1 MIFELLPTIDIMLA
15 LYKQPRNMERF
26 REYLKTLQG
35 ETKGDLAMPI
45 SGFNP
50 MAKEHVIV
58 KLAELKELQAEK
70 IIAETLAGLNKKLT
84 RQVNKNIFKVA
95 LNLSDDLAGGW
106 TNRFTSDYDSKFKIN
121 ALVNRQ
127 FCTPFFWTSE
137 TFTTAIIKERTLE
150 YAFRTIYRATNPT
163 PETLGEHIEQEKF
176 VAKNNNKEPVRK
188 IDIVALDL
196 FFKQYRHS
204 ESYHIIFN
212 FFYGDNASTFMQFPT
227 FGVKEDM
234 AGFEYAKQLCQTGT

>member
-35 ETKGDLAMPI
+35 ETKGDLVMPI

-50 MAKEHVIV
+50 MAKEHVVI

-95 LNLSDDLAGGW
+95 LNLSDDPAGG
-106 TNRFTSDYDSKFKIN
+106 
-121 ALVNRQ
+121 
-127 FCTPFFWTSE
+127 
-137 TFTTAIIKERTLE
+137 
-150 YAFRTIYRATNPT
+150 
-163 PETLGEHIEQEKF
+163 
-176 VAKNNNKEPVRK
+176 
-188 IDIVALDL
+188 
-196 FFKQYRHS
+196 
-204 ESYHIIFN
+204 
-212 FFYGDNASTFMQFPT
+212 
-227 FGVKEDM
+227 
-234 AGFEYAKQLCQTGT
+234 

>member
-1 MIFELLPTIDIMLA
+1 
-15 LYKQPRNMERF
+15 
-26 REYLKTLQG
+26 
-35 ETKGDLAMPI
+35 
-45 SGFNP
+45 
-50 MAKEHVIV
+50 
-58 KLAELKELQAEK
+58 
-70 IIAETLAGLNKKLT
+70 
-84 RQVNKNIFKVA
+84 
-95 LNLSDDLAGGW
+95 
-106 TNRFTSDYDSKFKIN
+106 
-121 ALVNRQ
+121 VNRQ

-227 FGVKEDM
+227 FGVKKDM
-234 AGFEYAKQLCQTGT
+234 AGFEYTKQLCQTGT